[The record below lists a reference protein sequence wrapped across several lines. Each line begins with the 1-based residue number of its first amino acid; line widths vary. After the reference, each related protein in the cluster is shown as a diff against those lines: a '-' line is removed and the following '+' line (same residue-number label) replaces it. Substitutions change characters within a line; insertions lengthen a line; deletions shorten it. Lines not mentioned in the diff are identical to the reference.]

1 MGRIDPKAKQ
11 TNEKQKKQEIDTL
24 EKFKLDWES
33 FKEEEKIGQEL
44 AIQNC
49 GQGDTLKR
57 VISGMCGS
65 KAV

>member
-1 MGRIDPKAKQ
+1 MKNK
-11 TNEKQKKQEIDTL
+11 TKQEIDTL

-49 GQGDTLKR
+49 GQGDTLNR
-57 VISGMCGS
+57 VISGMCGP